1 MSKEQQKKALE
12 MIKAVYDDGFAEIN
26 GNRYDFAAM
35 THKNAARFLPSSQAL
50 PLSYRGSLLSFWTQS
65 DSRKLN
71 A

>member
-1 MSKEQQKKALE
+1 MSKETAEKALE

-35 THKNAARFLPSSQAL
+35 TQKRRKVLPSSQAL

-65 DSRKLN
+65 DLRKLN